1 MKCIL
6 QEKKLAYLQTCLHVE
21 NSEFYL
27 LLFVDGSRWGGD
39 PGIGTFLFPGIL
51 KITWG
56 IPEECV
62 KNYAINNLDP
72 HLQ

>member
-1 MKCIL
+1 LIYNVL
-6 QEKKLAYLQTCLHVE
+6 TPLSTVFQL
-21 NSEFYL
+21 
-27 LLFVDGSRWGGD
+27 WGD

>member
-1 MKCIL
+1 M
-6 QEKKLAYLQTCLHVE
+6 
-21 NSEFYL
+21 
-27 LLFVDGSRWGGD
+27 GGD